1 MVIASRMALLSIFL
15 TLFEMGAAEATSP
28 LPRLVGTKRVV
39 VVVSLHDR
47 SGHFS
52 GLKEEEVAN
61 FIRDSIASRLAAP
74 KSQAREYEKPRPD
87 LPVVVVP
94 WSEFSHRFNSN
105 WDLVLLWRFSVDD
118 LGDAV
123 AKREQ
128 AAVSYLLVYDFLDC
142 DDGVL
147 RPKTNEQVLASSWVT
162 GWDRGRFFED
172 LAKDL
177 AIRLRA
183 VIRDLR
189 EDAYSSDGPQPS
201 ADSREEVA
209 KELFSETEHLE
220 VTTLQGGL
228 SIFTLLGQRSRE
240 NWTIST
246 VLALFNPESGADSKK
261 PLSVSAERGTPP
273 ERSRQLDAMVLLQ
286 DYPEAVAERE
296 FTFLT
301 IAVTIRWPRYPFSAV
316 LAADPI
322 SIKMPVDS
330 EAEETAYRLAL
341 KSVLEDVRSRF
352 IAGNR

>member
-1 MVIASRMALLSIFL
+1 
-15 TLFEMGAAEATSP
+15 
-28 LPRLVGTKRVV
+28 
-39 VVVSLHDR
+39 
-47 SGHFS
+47 
-52 GLKEEEVAN
+52 
-61 FIRDSIASRLAAP
+61 
-74 KSQAREYEKPRPD
+74 
-87 LPVVVVP
+87 VVVVP

-147 RPKTNEQVLASSWVT
+147 RPKTNEQVLASSWVI

-177 AIRLRA
+177 AIRLGP

-189 EDAYSSDGPQPS
+189 EDAYSADEPQPS
-201 ADSREEVA
+201 TDFREEVA

-228 SIFTLLGQRSRE
+228 SIFTLDSAARRSRE
-240 NWTIST
+240 NWAIST
-246 VLALFNPESGADSKK
+246 VLELFNPESGARSNQL
-261 PLSVSAERGTPP
+261 LSVSAERGIPP
-273 ERSRQLDAMVLLQ
+273 ERSRQLDAIVLLQ
-286 DYPEAVAERE
+286 GYPQTVAERE

-301 IAVTIRWPRYPFSAV
+301 IAVTIRWPRYPFNAV
-316 LAADPI
+316 LTADPI

-330 EAEETAYRLAL
+330 AVEETAYRRAL
-341 KSVLEDVRSRF
+341 KSVLEDARSRF
-352 IAGNR
+352 IAGDR